1 MHSKNTDQDYRMS
14 FTVNTRE
21 IEYTAPDG
29 QRLIGYFATRVTD
42 QPVAGVI
49 VAPEWWGRN
58 EYTEQRARELAEHG
72 FAALAIDMY
81 GDKKVTTAV
90 PQASTWMN
98 QTFEQPETIVDR
110 AQAGLSTLAAQPEVN
125 AEKLAAIG
133 FCYGGKVVLDLA
145 RSGAQIEA
153 VATFHAVLS
162 PKAPAEK
169 GKIKAEILVLHGELD
184 SMVTLD
190 DVASFRQEMHDAEVD
205 HEVIIFEDA
214 KHGFSNPLADER
226 AKANNVDLGYNAE
239 AERQGLE
246 AMYELLDKHLK

>member
-1 MHSKNTDQDYRMS
+1 MS

-29 QRLIGYFATRVTD
+29 QRLIGYFATPVTD

-162 PKAPAEK
+162 PKALAEK

-205 HEVIIFEDA
+205 HDVIIFEDA

>member
-1 MHSKNTDQDYRMS
+1 MS

-29 QRLIGYFATRVTD
+29 QRLIGYFATPVTD

-98 QTFEQPETIVDR
+98 HTFEQPETIVDR

-205 HEVIIFEDA
+205 HDVIIFEDA

>member
-1 MHSKNTDQDYRMS
+1 MS
-14 FTVNTRE
+14 FPITTRE

-29 QRLIGYFATRVTD
+29 QRLVGYFATPTTN

-81 GDKKVTTAV
+81 GDKRVTTEV
-90 PQASTWMN
+90 PQASAWMN
-98 QTFEQPETIVDR
+98 QTFEQADTIVNR
-110 AQAGLSTLAAQPEVN
+110 AQAGLATLAAQPEVN
-125 AEKLAAIG
+125 TEKLAAIG
-133 FCYGGKVVLDLA
+133 FCYGGKVVLDLT
-145 RSGAQIEA
+145 RSGADIKA
-153 VATFHAVLS
+153 VVTFHAVLAAS
-162 PKAPAEK
+162 APAEK
-169 GKIKAEILVLHGELD
+169 GKVKAEILVLHGELD

-190 DVASFRQEMHDAEVD
+190 NVASFRQEMHDADVD
-205 HEVIIFEDA
+205 HEVVIFEDA

-226 AKANNVDLGYNAE
+226 AKANNVDLGFNAE

-246 AMYELLDKHLK
+246 AMYELLDKNLK

>member
-1 MHSKNTDQDYRMS
+1 MS
-14 FTVNTRE
+14 FPITTRE

-29 QRLIGYFATRVTD
+29 QRLIGYFATPTTD

-81 GDKKVTTAV
+81 GDKRVTTEV
-90 PQASTWMN
+90 PQASAWMN
-98 QTFEQPETIVDR
+98 QTFEQADTIVNR
-110 AQAGLSTLAAQPEVN
+110 AQAGLATLAAQPEVN
-125 AEKLAAIG
+125 TEKLAAIG

-145 RSGAQIEA
+145 RSGADIKA
-153 VATFHAVLS
+153 VVTFHAVLAAN
-162 PKAPAEK
+162 APAEK
-169 GKIKAEILVLHGELD
+169 GKVKAEILVLHGELD

-190 DVASFRQEMHDAEVD
+190 NVASFRQEMHDADVD
-205 HEVIIFEDA
+205 HEVVIFEDA

-239 AERQGLE
+239 AEHQGLE